1 MMGASCHSFI
11 SAMSA
16 LLRLLCLLTI
26 FLLPAAHA
34 DDGVP
39 ALVAEAGTVVA
50 PSQLAVA
57 RTAPLMFANRKVFV
71 FRAALAGYP
80 PDERA
85 IGAQRRLESVLAKN
99 GPLQASTRM
108 IPEGTQVLLDGVQLF
123 VVVPGDVNLLAG
135 DTTESVAKAAAAELS
150 KAVFD
155 YREQS
160 SWRYLAIAAA
170 VCAAATLVFWL
181 VWIGLTRF

>member
-1 MMGASCHSFI
+1 
-11 SAMSA
+11 MSA

-34 DDGVP
+34 DEG
-39 ALVAEAGTVVA
+39 ASSLVAEAASAMA
-50 PSQLAVA
+50 PAHAAAVK
-57 RTAPLMFANRKVFV
+57 TAPLMFANRKVFV

-85 IGAQRRLESVLAKN
+85 IGAQRRLEGVLAKN

-123 VVVPGDVNLLAG
+123 VVVRRCQPAG
-135 DTTESVAKAAAAELS
+135 RRHD
-150 KAVFD
+150 
-155 YREQS
+155 EQ
-160 SWRYLAIAAA
+160 WRK
-170 VCAAATLVFWL
+170 
-181 VWIGLTRF
+181 RRPRS